1 MQRPNNRFTPCS
13 IDGCD
18 GNASSSQRGGK
29 GYCSR
34 HYRRLLKNGHP
45 EGGRRTMNGD
55 PRRFYEEVALKYEGD
70 ECIQWPFGAGG
81 RGRGYGRMHTPDGPI
96 SVHRALCEAAHGP
109 PPTPEHEAAHSCGNG
124 HLRCVTKRH
133 LSWKT
138 PKENAADRLIHG
150 THSAGEKNGNARLTE
165 AQVREILA
173 IRGTTTQASIARRY
187 GVTPQT
193 IHEIYKGKTWACLQE
208 GNAR

>member
-1 MQRPNNRFTPCS
+1 MSEIELKAQR
-13 IDGCD
+13 
-18 GNASSSQRGGK
+18 
-29 GYCSR
+29 
-34 HYRRLLKNGHP
+34 
-45 EGGRRTMNGD
+45 RRTVKGE
-55 PRRFYEEVALKYEGD
+55 PRRFYEEVVLKYEGD
-70 ECIQWPFGAGG
+70 ECLRWPFGNGG
-81 RGRGYGRMHTPDGPI
+81 RRSGYGKMHTPTGPI
-96 SVHRALCEAAHGP
+96 GVHRVLCEAVNGP

-138 PKENAADRLIHG
+138 RAENAADRLIHG

-173 IRGTTTQASIARRY
+173 IRGTTSQASIARRY

-193 IHEIYKGKTWACLQE
+193 IYEIYKGKTWAFLQE